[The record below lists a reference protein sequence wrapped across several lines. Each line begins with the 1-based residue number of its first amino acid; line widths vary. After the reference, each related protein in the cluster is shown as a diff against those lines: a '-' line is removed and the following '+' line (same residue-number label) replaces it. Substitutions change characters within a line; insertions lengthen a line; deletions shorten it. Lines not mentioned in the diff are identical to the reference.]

1 MSARRAMTAM
11 PTLLRVGL
19 AEAIAYRAEMIVW
32 ILATTMPL
40 VMMALFTAVARDAPI
55 GRFGES
61 QFVAYFLCT
70 FIVRQLVGSWASW
83 QMNLEIKDGTLA
95 LRLLRPV
102 NPLVNYAVE
111 NVVSIPV
118 RSLVA
123 IPVGIVLLAA
133 VGAGAVTHDPL
144 LWVLWVLAV
153 IGSWAITLL
162 VNFTIGS
169 LAFFVESSVKLMD
182 IWNSLFFVLSGYLL
196 PIELFP
202 AALRPVL
209 GWLPFRYQ
217 IGLPVEIMVGQH
229 TVTEA
234 LGLLA
239 RQWGWV
245 AVFGLFTERA
255 WSLGVKRFAAY
266 GG

>member
-1 MSARRAMTAM
+1 MSVQRTITAL

-19 AEAIAYRAEMIVW
+19 AEAVAYRAEMLVW

-55 GRFGES
+55 GRFGEQ

-70 FIVRQLVGSWASW
+70 FIVRQVVGSWASW
-83 QMNLEIKDGTLA
+83 QMNMEIKDGTLA

-102 NPLVNYAVE
+102 SPLVNYAIE
-111 NVVSIPV
+111 NLVSIPI

-123 IPVGIVLLAA
+123 VPMGIVLLIA
-133 VGAGAVTHDPL
+133 VGAGGVTHQPVLWL
-144 LWVLWVLAV
+144 LWLLAM
-153 IGSWAITLL
+153 IGSWALTLL
-162 VNFTIGS
+162 VNLAIGS
-169 LAFFVESSVKLMD
+169 LAFFFESSVKLMD
-182 IWNSLFFVLSGYLL
+182 IWTAAFFVLSGYLL
-196 PIELFP
+196 PVELFP
-202 AALRPVL
+202 ARMRPALD
-209 GWLPFRYQ
+209 WLPFRYQ
-217 IGLPVEIMVGQH
+217 IGLPVEIMVGAH
-229 TVTEA
+229 TVEAA

-239 RQWGWV
+239 RQWSWV
-245 AVFGLFTERA
+245 LVFVLLTERA

>member
-1 MSARRAMTAM
+1 MSLRRAATAM

-55 GRFGES
+55 GRFGEQ

-70 FIVRQLVGSWASW
+70 FIVRQVVGSWASW
-83 QMNLEIKDGTLA
+83 QMNVEIKDGTLA

-102 NPLVNYAVE
+102 NPLLNYAVE
-111 NVVSIPV
+111 NVVAIPL

-123 IPVGIVLLAA
+123 MPVGVVLLVT
-133 VGAGAVTHDPL
+133 VGAGAVTHQPALWL
-144 LWVLWVLAV
+144 LWIAAAV
-153 IGSWAITLL
+153 GSWALTLL
-162 VNFTIGS
+162 VNLAIGS
-169 LAFFVESSVKLMD
+169 LAFFFESSVKLMD
-182 IWNSLFFVLSGYLL
+182 IWNAAFFVLGGYLI
-196 PIELFP
+196 PVELFP
-202 AALRPVL
+202 ASVRPTL
-209 GWLPFRYQ
+209 DWLPFRYQ

-229 TVTEA
+229 TVAAT

-245 AVFGLFTERA
+245 AVFALLTERA
-255 WSLGVKRFAAY
+255 WTLGVRRFAAY